1 MSTFTKIFIVLL
13 SLFSIFL
20 CGTVVTY
27 VGNVNN
33 YKALFED
40 KEALNRSLTSE
51 NTSLKRQYNEKVAL
65 MKEQEKKLTERI
77 QQFEDENSKLAVD
90 LRKSERISLEYQGRV
105 NSWAG
110 ILTSFEQT
118 IANLEQSLNLT
129 QEQLNKAHSEGI
141 KDRKELNEITASFYE
156 KMVQMESLEAARR
169 RLLEQKTD
177 LEKRMNQIMG
187 PDTLGARAVE
197 PVTLDIDSAR
207 PGVFFGGTDLNGL
220 ITEVA
225 ESMVTI
231 SIGSADGVKKG
242 MVFHVTRGDDFISDI
257 LITDVDINKS
267 AGVLDLVQ
275 QQPRITDNVSTRL

>member
-1 MSTFTKIFIVLL
+1 MSTFTKVFVVLL

-27 VGNVNN
+27 VSNVNN

-40 KEALNRSLTSE
+40 EKSLNRSLKSE

-65 MKEQEKKLTERI
+65 MKEQEKKLNERI
-77 QQFEDENSKLAVD
+77 QQFEDENSKLVVD
-90 LRKSERISLEYQGRV
+90 LRKAERMSLEYQGRV

-118 IANLEQSLNLT
+118 IANLEQSLKLT
-129 QEQLNKAHSEGI
+129 QQQLNKAHSEGI

-177 LEKRMNQIMG
+177 LENRMNQITG
-187 PDTLGARAVE
+187 PDTWGTQAIE
-197 PVTLDIDSAR
+197 PVTPDIDLAR
-207 PGVFFGGTDLNGL
+207 PGVTFGGADLNGL
-220 ITEVA
+220 ITEVG

-257 LITDVDINKS
+257 LITDVDTNKS

-275 QQPRITDNVSTRL
+275 QQPRIMDNVSTRL

>member
-1 MSTFTKIFIVLL
+1 MSIFTKVFIVLL

-40 KEALNRSLTSE
+40 QKALNQSLTSE

-77 QQFEDENSKLAVD
+77 QQFEDDNSKLAVD
-90 LRKSERISLEYQGRV
+90 LRKSERMSLEYQGRV

-177 LEKRMNQIMG
+177 LEERMNQIIG
-187 PDTLGARAVE
+187 PDALGSQAVE

-207 PGVFFGGTDLNGL
+207 PGVFFGSADLNGL

-275 QQPRITDNVSTRL
+275 QQPRIMDNVSTRL

>member
-1 MSTFTKIFIVLL
+1 MSTFTKVFIVLL

-40 KEALNRSLTSE
+40 QKALNQSLTSE

-90 LRKSERISLEYQGRV
+90 LRKSERMSLEYQGRV

-118 IANLEQSLNLT
+118 IANLEQSLKLT

-141 KDRKELNEITASFYE
+141 NDRKELNEITASFYE

-177 LEKRMNQIMG
+177 LEERMNQIMG
-187 PDTLGARAVE
+187 PDTLDTRAVE

-207 PGVFFGGTDLNGL
+207 PGVFFGGADLNGL

-225 ESMVTI
+225 ESMVII

-257 LITDVDINKS
+257 LITEVDTNKS

-275 QQPRITDNVSTRL
+275 QQPRIMDNVSTRL

>member
-40 KEALNRSLTSE
+40 TEALNRSLTSE

-77 QQFEDENSKLAVD
+77 QQFEDDNSKLAVD
-90 LRKSERISLEYQGRV
+90 LRKSERMSLEYQGRV

-118 IANLEQSLNLT
+118 IANLEQSLKLT
-129 QEQLNKAHSEGI
+129 QKQLNKANSEGI

-187 PDTLGARAVE
+187 PDTFGSRAVQ
-197 PVTLDIDSAR
+197 PVTPDIDSAR
-207 PGVFFGGTDLNGL
+207 PSVIFGGADLNGL
-220 ITEVA
+220 ITEVG
-225 ESMVTI
+225 ESMVII

-242 MVFHVTRGDDFISDI
+242 MVFHVIRGDDFISDI
-257 LITDVDINKS
+257 LITDVDTNKS
-267 AGVLDLVQ
+267 VGVLDLVQ
-275 QQPRITDNVSTRL
+275 QPPRIMDNVSTRL

>member
-1 MSTFTKIFIVLL
+1 MSIFTKVFIVLL

-40 KEALNRSLTSE
+40 TEALNRSLTSE
-51 NTSLKRQYNEKVAL
+51 NISLKRQYNEKVAL

-90 LRKSERISLEYQGRV
+90 LRKSERMSLEYQGRV

-118 IANLEQSLNLT
+118 IANLEQSLKLT

-177 LEKRMNQIMG
+177 LEERMSQIMG
-187 PDTLGARAVE
+187 PDILGVRAVE
-197 PVTLDIDSAR
+197 PVTRDIDSAR
-207 PGVFFGGTDLNGL
+207 PGVIFGGADLNGL
-220 ITEVA
+220 ITEVG

-275 QQPRITDNVSTRL
+275 QQPRIMDNVSTRL

>member
-1 MSTFTKIFIVLL
+1 LSTFTKVFIVLL

-33 YKALFED
+33 YKTLFED
-40 KEALNRSLTSE
+40 AEALNRSLKSE
-51 NTSLKRQYNEKVAL
+51 NTSLNRQYNEKVAL

-90 LRKSERISLEYQGRV
+90 LRKSERMSLEYQGRV

-118 IANLEQSLNLT
+118 IANLEQSLKLT

-156 KMVQMESLEAARR
+156 KMVQMESLEATKR
-169 RLLEQKTD
+169 RLIEQKTD
-177 LEKRMNQIMG
+177 LEERMNQIMD
-187 PDTLGARAVE
+187 PDTLGSRAVE
-197 PVTLDIDSAR
+197 PVTPDIGSAR
-207 PGVFFGGTDLNGL
+207 PGVIFGGGDLNGL
-220 ITEVA
+220 ITEVG

-257 LITDVDINKS
+257 LITDVDTNKS

-275 QQPRITDNVSTRL
+275 QQPRIMDNVSTRL

>member
-40 KEALNRSLTSE
+40 SKALNRSLTSE

-90 LRKSERISLEYQGRV
+90 LRKSERMSLEYQGRV

-118 IANLEQSLNLT
+118 IANLEQSLKLT

-177 LEKRMNQIMG
+177 LEERMNQIMG

-197 PVTLDIDSAR
+197 PVTPDIDSAR
-207 PGVFFGGTDLNGL
+207 PGVIFGAADLNGL

-225 ESMVTI
+225 ESIVTI

-242 MVFHVTRGDDFISDI
+242 MVFHVTRGDEFISDI
-257 LITDVDINKS
+257 LITEVDTNKS

-275 QQPRITDNVSTRL
+275 QRPRIMDNVSTRL

>member
-1 MSTFTKIFIVLL
+1 MSTFTKVFIVLL

-33 YKALFED
+33 YKTLFED
-40 KEALNRSLTSE
+40 KKALNRSLTSE

-77 QQFEDENSKLAVD
+77 QEFEDDNSKLAVD
-90 LRKSERISLEYQGRV
+90 LRKSERMSLEYQGRV

-156 KMVQMESLEAARR
+156 KMVQMDSLKASRR

-177 LEKRMNQIMG
+177 LEERMNQIMG

-197 PVTLDIDSAR
+197 PVTPDIDSAR
-207 PGVFFGGTDLNGL
+207 PGVIFGGADLNGL
-220 ITEVA
+220 ITEVG

-257 LITDVDINKS
+257 LITEVDINKS

-275 QQPRITDNVSTRL
+275 QQPRIMDNVSTRL

>member
-1 MSTFTKIFIVLL
+1 MSTFTKILIVLL

-40 KEALNRSLTSE
+40 TEALNRSLTSK
-51 NTSLKRQYNEKVAL
+51 NTSLNRQYNEKVAL

-77 QQFEDENSKLAVD
+77 QQFEDDNSKLAVD
-90 LRKSERISLEYQGRV
+90 LRKSERMSLEYQGRV

-118 IANLEQSLNLT
+118 IANLEQSLKLT

-177 LEKRMNQIMG
+177 LEERMNQIMG
-187 PDTLGARAVE
+187 PDVLGSRAAE

-207 PGVFFGGTDLNGL
+207 PGVFLGGADLNGL

-257 LITDVDINKS
+257 LITEVDTNKS

-275 QQPRITDNVSTRL
+275 QQPRIMDNVSTRL

>member
-1 MSTFTKIFIVLL
+1 L

-40 KEALNRSLTSE
+40 QKALNQLLTSE

-77 QQFEDENSKLAVD
+77 QQFEDDNSKLAVD
-90 LRKSERISLEYQGRV
+90 LRKSERMSLEYQGRV

-177 LEKRMNQIMG
+177 LEERMNQIIG
-187 PDTLGARAVE
+187 PDALGSQAVE
-197 PVTLDIDSAR
+197 PVTPDIDSAR
-207 PGVFFGGTDLNGL
+207 PGVFFGGADLNGL
-220 ITEVA
+220 ITEVG

-275 QQPRITDNVSTRL
+275 QQPRIMDNVSTRL

>member
-1 MSTFTKIFIVLL
+1 MSTFTKILIVLL

-40 KEALNRSLTSE
+40 TEALNRSLTSK
-51 NTSLKRQYNEKVAL
+51 NTSLNRQYNEKVAL

-90 LRKSERISLEYQGRV
+90 LRKSERMSLEYQGRV

-118 IANLEQSLNLT
+118 IANLEQSLKLT

-177 LEKRMNQIMG
+177 LEERMNQIMG
-187 PDTLGARAVE
+187 PDALGARAVE
-197 PVTLDIDSAR
+197 PVTPDIDSAR
-207 PGVFFGGTDLNGL
+207 PGIIFGGAGLNGL
-220 ITEVA
+220 ITEVG
-225 ESMVTI
+225 ESMVII

-242 MVFHVTRGDDFISDI
+242 MVFHVTRGDDFFSDI
-257 LITDVDINKS
+257 LITVVDINKS

-275 QQPRITDNVSTRL
+275 QQPRIMDNVSTRL

>member
-1 MSTFTKIFIVLL
+1 MSTFTKVFIVLL

-40 KEALNRSLTSE
+40 QKALNQSLTSE

-90 LRKSERISLEYQGRV
+90 LRKSERMSLEYQGRV

-156 KMVQMESLEAARR
+156 KIVQRDSLKAANR

-177 LEKRMNQIMG
+177 LEERMNQIMG
-187 PDTLGARAVE
+187 PDTLDARAAE

-207 PGVFFGGTDLNGL
+207 SGVFFGSADLNGL
-220 ITEVA
+220 ITEVG

-257 LITDVDINKS
+257 LITEVDINKS

-275 QQPRITDNVSTRL
+275 QQPRIMDNVSTRL